1 MCPPR
6 AAALYT
12 RAAAAGLLTGWKQNL
27 RLPCWRC
34 CARNPKPILRAVRG
48 VSEGLEHR
56 LAAAVREATSLDDLY
71 TRLKTKRYPHARL
84 RRLVLDAALGI
95 PAELPAPPYIQVL
108 GARKTALSRL
118 KQAALPAGTSLAD
131 LARSGAEAAKI
142 SELHNKAVDFSALC
156 RVKTQ
161 PMGLAFTTKPMVV

>member
-1 MCPPR
+1 MNTGLRLRLSTIHPR
-6 AAALYT
+6 RQRCEVDQRFAAA
-12 RAAAAGLLTGWKQNL
+12 
-27 RLPCWRC
+27 
-34 CARNPKPILRAVRG
+34 
-48 VSEGLEHR
+48 
-56 LAAAVREATSLDDLY
+56 
-71 TRLKTKRYPHARL
+71 
-84 RRLVLDAALGI
+84 LDAALGI

-161 PMGLAFTTKPMVV
+161 PMGLAFTTKPVVV